1 MIRLF
6 RHYVPRSLLLLAV
19 IEGLIFSGAVY
30 LGKMLTLI
38 SYDYELT
45 DATLPE
51 AIGIY
56 FQDPLTFDD
65 IWLQAAV
72 LTAIMIGTITSVG
85 LYERNFWDGRGD
97 MILRVGVS
105 FVIGFFTL
113 SLLYYVF
120 PDWRL
125 ARREF
130 SMSFS
135 IAFLG
140 LIITRYIFLKVI
152 NQSELRRRV
161 LVLGTGYK
169 ARRVESL
176 ALIEN
181 PSFALVG
188 FILLKEEGIHVSSP
202 GRILPIETNL
212 YDLCEEKQVDEIVVA
227 LDERRGGELPMKDI
241 LDCKIS
247 GVEVSEFLLF
257 MERETGQIDLDDLR
271 PSSMIYSD
279 GFHQAVLK
287 VSSKRLFDL
296 LISLIILILTSPL
309 ILLTALAVWLESGG
323 RDPVFYIQERVGKN
337 EKTFKVIK
345 FRSMHVDAEKGGK
358 AQWVRKN
365 DPRITRVGAFIRK
378 VRLDELPQVFNVL
391 FGHMSF
397 VGPRPERPQIVKELE
412 KVIPY
417 YSLRHRVNPGITGWA
432 QLCFHFPNPDNM
444 VEDAREKL
452 QYDLYYIKNY
462 SLFLDMMVLLQTA
475 HVVLWAKG
483 N

>member
-1 MIRLF
+1 M
-6 RHYVPRSLLLLAV
+6 
-19 IEGLIFSGAVY
+19 
-30 LGKMLTLI
+30 
-38 SYDYELT
+38 
-45 DATLPE
+45 
-51 AIGIY
+51 
-56 FQDPLTFDD
+56 
-65 IWLQAAV
+65 
-72 LTAIMIGTITSVG
+72 
-85 LYERNFWDGRGD
+85 
-97 MILRVGVS
+97 
-105 FVIGFFTL
+105 
-113 SLLYYVF
+113 
-120 PDWRL
+120 
-125 ARREF
+125 
-130 SMSFS
+130 
-135 IAFLG
+135 
-140 LIITRYIFLKVI
+140 
-152 NQSELRRRV
+152 
-161 LVLGTGYK
+161 
-169 ARRVESL
+169 
-176 ALIEN
+176 EN

-188 FILLKEEGIHVSSP
+188 FILLKEEGIHVNVP

-212 YDLCEEKQVDEIVVA
+212 YDLCEEKRVDEIVVA

-287 VSSKRLFDL
+287 ISSKRLFDI
-296 LISLIILILTSPL
+296 LISLFILILTSPL
-309 ILLTALAVWLESGG
+309 ILLTALAVWLESKGH
-323 RDPVFYIQERVGKN
+323 DPIFYLQERVGKN

-345 FRSMHVDAEKGGK
+345 FRSMQVDAEKGGK
-358 AQWVRKN
+358 AQWARKN
-365 DPRITRVGAFIRK
+365 DPRVTRVGAFIRK
-378 VRLDELPQVFNVL
+378 VRLDELPQLFNVL
-391 FGHMSF
+391 LGHMSF

-432 QLCFHFPNPDNM
+432 QLCFRFPNPDQM

-462 SLFLDMMVLLQTA
+462 SLFLDLMVLLQTA